1 MVWAIHRIRFT
12 GGEATRKLIA
22 GAIVAAALAVPA
34 TPAFAIHDPFGPPA
48 GACAN
53 STAAI
58 GNTPSP
64 PNPGSP
70 NLGVSNTVL
79 PTTAG
84 AHAQGAEHCLNHR

>member
-1 MVWAIHRIRFT
+1 MK
-12 GGEATRKLIA
+12 KLIT

-48 GACAN
+48 GVCAN
-53 STAAI
+53 SVSAI
-58 GNTPSP
+58 GLPGGG

-79 PTTAG
+79 PGTAG
-84 AHAQGAEHCLNHR
+84 AHAQGKFHCLVHRK